1 MISSLFSLDFHNRL
15 RIRYFKVFLIIMKFL
30 DRPIYAAFA
39 PVAAIASLIG
49 SLELQAQSKKP
60 TPPPASPIVIDSGF
74 TIQQKVMGHSNY
86 TTCAAYSANGKFL
99 ASGGWDNKVLVYQLD
114 SASGTGSVAKTFTG
128 YRSAVTKL
136 AFDKEGKWLGSGS
149 KDFGFRVNDVTTGE
163 LVFRTEDHKDA
174 ITSVRFD
181 GAGKFA
187 YTASLDG
194 TLRMYDIAQPLNNM
208 KPKFISYGKPIND
221 FLLSSG
227 AKQLYVIASSS
238 ADIEV
243 VDFARTLVR
252 SYKGHTAG
260 VTALD
265 ISANK
270 KLMASGS
277 LDKTVIVWDVAT
289 GAIVKKFEGHTWKIN
304 SVHFSKDGKYVV
316 SACNDGETR
325 VWDVESG
332 NCVAIFKGIITNAQC
347 AQFSHNNRRIA
358 VAGAMEAQGSNFG
371 LVLYKTPIGWPAVKA
386 SPKTNAA
393 SISAPGNSK
402 SGTAGTGTSVGG
414 AGSGT
419 ASGTATGAGTA
430 SGSATNGA
438 TTAAGNGTNSG
449 TAPTT
454 PKRTVTK
461 YEGDVWP
468 PPNKPKKK

>member
-1 MISSLFSLDFHNRL
+1 MKISHRSFGVDFSPLA
-15 RIRYFKVFLIIMKFL
+15 V
-30 DRPIYAAFA
+30 
-39 PVAAIASLIG
+39 IALLSG
-49 SLELQAQSKKP
+49 SLGLQAQSKKP

-74 TIQQKVMGHSNY
+74 VIQQKIMGHSNY
-86 TTCAAYSANGKFL
+86 VNAVAYSSNGKWM
-99 ASGGWDNKVLVYQLD
+99 ASGGWDNKVIVYQLD
-114 SASGTGSVAKTFTG
+114 SVAGTGTAVKNFTG
-128 YRSAVTKL
+128 YRSAVTTL

-149 KDFGFRVNDVTTGE
+149 KDFGFRVNDVNTGE

-174 ITSVRFD
+174 VTAIRFD
-181 GAGKFA
+181 AAGKFA

-227 AKQLYVIASSS
+227 TKQLYVIASNA

-260 VTALD
+260 VTCLD
-265 ISANK
+265 LSANK

-289 GAIVKKFEGHTWKIN
+289 GAVVKKFEGHTWKIN

-325 VWDVESG
+325 VWNVETG
-332 NCVAIFKGIITNAQC
+332 NCVAIFKGIVTNAQC

-358 VAGAMEAQGSNFG
+358 VAGAMEAQGANYG
-371 LVLYKTPIGWPAVKA
+371 VVLYKTPIGWPAVKVSKA
-386 SPKTNAA
+386 PVGNAGKPGVG
-393 SISAPGNSK
+393 SGSSSSGTQGGPDKNGTGQNSAGQ
-402 SGTAGTGTSVGG
+402 TAGTQ
-414 AGSGT
+414 GS
-419 ASGTATGAGTA
+419 
-430 SGSATNGA
+430 
-438 TTAAGNGTNSG
+438 NS
-449 TAPTT
+449 PTT
-454 PKRTVTK
+454 PKRPVTK
-461 YEGDVWP
+461 YEGNVWP
-468 PPNKPKKK
+468 PPAPKKK

>member
-1 MISSLFSLDFHNRL
+1 MVLFSLDFHNRL
-15 RIRYFKVFLIIMKFL
+15 RIRDFEVNLIIMRFL
-30 DRPIYAAFA
+30 HRSMSAAIA
-39 PVAAIASLIG
+39 PVAVFVSLVG
-49 SLELQAQSKKP
+49 TLGLHAQSKKP

-74 TIQQKVMGHSNY
+74 AIQQKVMGHSNY
-86 TTCAAYSANGKFL
+86 TTSVAYSSNGKFL

-114 SASGTGSVAKTFTG
+114 SATGTGSVSKTFTG

-149 KDFGFRVNDVTTGE
+149 KDFGFRVNDVVTGE

-194 TLRMYDIAQPLNNM
+194 TLRMYDVAQPLNNM

-227 AKQLYVIASSS
+227 TKQLYVIASSS

-265 ISANK
+265 ISSNK

-325 VWDVESG
+325 VWDIETG
-332 NCVAIFKGIITNAQC
+332 NCVAIFKGLITNAQC

-358 VAGAMEAQGSNFG
+358 VAGAMEAQGANFG
-371 LVLYKTPIGWPAVKA
+371 VVLYKTPIGWPAVKA
-386 SPKTNAA
+386 NPKTSNA
-393 SISAPGNSK
+393 SPSAGGVDKPTKGT
-402 SGTAGTGTSVGG
+402 GTAGTSSAT
-414 AGSGT
+414 
-419 ASGTATGAGTA
+419 GTATGAAPTDKPAGSGDA
-430 SGSATNGA
+430 SG
-438 TTAAGNGTNSG
+438 
-449 TAPTT
+449 TT
-454 PKRTVTK
+454 PSAPKRPVTK

-468 PPNKPKKK
+468 PPAKPKKK